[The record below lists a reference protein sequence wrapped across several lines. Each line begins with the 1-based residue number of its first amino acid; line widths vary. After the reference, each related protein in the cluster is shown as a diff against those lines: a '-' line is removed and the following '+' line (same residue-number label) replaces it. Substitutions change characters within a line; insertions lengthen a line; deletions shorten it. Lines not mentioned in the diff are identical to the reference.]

1 VAVVSAQPPAKG
13 IGRHLGMVV
22 FEMPEQPD
30 FEAGIADGDPDR
42 VSPRFDDSRLQ
53 SLVRVDIKYAPD
65 LTVPIFP

>member
-1 VAVVSAQPPAKG
+1 
-13 IGRHLGMVV
+13 MVV